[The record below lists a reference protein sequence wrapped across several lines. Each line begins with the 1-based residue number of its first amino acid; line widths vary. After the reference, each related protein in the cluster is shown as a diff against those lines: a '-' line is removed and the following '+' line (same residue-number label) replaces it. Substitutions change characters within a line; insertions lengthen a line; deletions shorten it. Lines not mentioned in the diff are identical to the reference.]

1 MPPGCH
7 CGPVGERIGVF
18 CGSNVGVDPQ
28 YAQQAGLLGATLA
41 QRGLGLVY
49 GGSQVGL
56 MGVVAD
62 AVLANG
68 GQAVGVLTA
77 ALVDAEI
84 AHVDLTELEIVDSMH
99 ARKARMADLASG
111 FIALPGGFGTLDETI
126 ELLTWNQ
133 LGLIAKP
140 VVFLDVDGFFDPLFA
155 FFADAVEAGF
165 VRRAHLALAQRAGS
179 VEEAIEMA
187 TAPVPDS
194 PHKWIDRDRA

>member
-1 MPPGCH
+1 
-7 CGPVGERIGVF
+7 VGERIAVF
-18 CGSNVGVDPQ
+18 CGSNVGVDPR
-28 YAQQAGLLGATLA
+28 YAEQAALLGATLA

-68 GQAVGVLTA
+68 GEVVGVLTA

-84 AHVDLTELEIVDSMH
+84 AHVDLTELEIVGSMH
-99 ARKARMADLASG
+99 ERKARMADLASG

-140 VVFLDVDGFFDPLFA
+140 VVFLDVNGFFDPLFA
-155 FFADAVEAGF
+155 FFAAAVEASF

-179 VEEAIEMA
+179 VAEAIEMA

>member
-1 MPPGCH
+1 
-7 CGPVGERIGVF
+7 VGERIAVF

-28 YAQQAGLLGATLA
+28 YAEQAALLGATLA

-68 GQAVGVLTA
+68 GEVVGVLTA

-84 AHVDLTELEIVDSMH
+84 AHVDLTELEIVGSMH
-99 ARKARMADLASG
+99 ERKARMADLASG

-140 VVFLDVDGFFDPLFA
+140 VVFLDVNGFFDPLFA
-155 FFADAVEAGF
+155 FFAAAVEASF

-179 VEEAIEMA
+179 VAEAIEMA

>member
-1 MPPGCH
+1 M
-7 CGPVGERIGVF
+7 GERIAVF

-28 YAQQAGLLGATLA
+28 YAEQAALLGATLA

-68 GQAVGVLTA
+68 GEVVGVLTA

-84 AHVDLTELEIVDSMH
+84 AHVDLTELEIVGSMH
-99 ARKARMADLASG
+99 ERKARMADLASG

-140 VVFLDVDGFFDPLFA
+140 VVFLDVNGFFDPLFA
-155 FFADAVEAGF
+155 FFAAAVEASF

-179 VEEAIEMA
+179 VAEAIEMA

>member
-1 MPPGCH
+1 
-7 CGPVGERIGVF
+7 VGERIAVF
-18 CGSNVGVDPQ
+18 CGSNVGADPQ
-28 YAQQAGLLGATLA
+28 YVEHAALLGATLA
-41 QRGLGLVY
+41 ERGLGLVY

-68 GQAVGVLTA
+68 GEAVGVLTA
-77 ALVDAEI
+77 SLVAAEI
-84 AHVDLTELEIVDSMH
+84 AHADLTELEIVGSMH
-99 ARKARMADLASG
+99 ERKARMADLASG
-111 FIALPGGFGTLDETI
+111 FVALPGGFGTLDETI

-140 VVFLDVDGFFDPLFA
+140 VVFLDVNGFFEPLFA
-155 FFADAVEAGF
+155 FFAAAVEAGF
-165 VRRAHLALAQRAGS
+165 VRPAHLALAQRAGS
-179 VEEAIEMA
+179 VDEAIKLA

>member
-1 MPPGCH
+1 
-7 CGPVGERIGVF
+7 VGERIAVF

-28 YAQQAGLLGATLA
+28 YAEQAALLGATLV

-68 GQAVGVLTA
+68 GEVVGVLTA

-84 AHVDLTELEIVDSMH
+84 AHVDLTELEIVESMH
-99 ARKARMADLASG
+99 ERKARMADLASG

-140 VVFLDVDGFFDPLFA
+140 VVFLDVNGFFDPLFA
-155 FFADAVEAGF
+155 FFAAAVEASF

-179 VEEAIEMA
+179 VDEAITMA